1 MSQMLRWNAFRRRD
15 DGRGLSLCTYVR
27 FTTDWSGPMPDDP
40 VQDVLDEADEHM
52 QGAVDYL
59 RSELKTIRAG
69 RASPAMLEN
78 VTVDYYGSQ
87 TPLNQ
92 VASVNAP
99 QADLLVVQ
107 PFDRNALEDIEK
119 GIMKADL
126 GLNPNNDGEKIRIPV
141 PPLSE
146 ERREELVETA
156 RERAEEAKISIRNV
170 RRDAKNEIQRVVD
183 EHNFSEDVYYGA
195 EEELQEITDGHTEQ
209 VDALFKKKK
218 ERILDV

>member
-1 MSQMLRWNAFRRRD
+1 
-15 DGRGLSLCTYVR
+15 
-27 FTTDWSGPMPDDP
+27 MPDDP
-40 VQDVLDEADEHM
+40 IQDLLDEADEKM
-52 QGAVDYL
+52 EEAVSYL

-69 RASPAMLEN
+69 RASPAMLDN

-92 VASVNAP
+92 VASVSAP
-99 QADLLVVQ
+99 QADLIVVQ
-107 PFDRNALEDIEK
+107 PFDRNSLEDIEK

-141 PPLSE
+141 PPLSQ

-170 RRDAKNEIQRVVD
+170 RRDAKNEIQRIVD
-183 EHNFSEDVYYGA
+183 DETLSEDVRYGA
-195 EEELQEITDGHTEQ
+195 EEDLQEITDTYTDR
-209 VDALFKKKK
+209 VDSLQEKKQ

>member
-1 MSQMLRWNAFRRRD
+1 
-15 DGRGLSLCTYVR
+15 
-27 FTTDWSGPMPDDP
+27 MPDDP
-40 VQDVLDEADEHM
+40 VQDILDEADEQM
-52 QGAVDYL
+52 EEAVSYL
-59 RSELKTIRAG
+59 QSELKTIRAG

-78 VTVDYYGSQ
+78 VTVNYYGSQ

-92 VASVNAP
+92 VASVSAP

-107 PFDRNALEDIEK
+107 PFDTNALEDIEK

-156 RERAEEAKISIRNV
+156 RERGEEAKISIRNI

-183 EHNFSEDVYYGA
+183 DENLSEDVYYAA
-195 EEELQEITDGHTEQ
+195 EEELQEITDTHTEQ
-209 VDALFKKKK
+209 VETFYDKKK

>member
-1 MSQMLRWNAFRRRD
+1 MVPCS
-15 DGRGLSLCTYVR
+15 SIR
-27 FTTDWSGPMPDDP
+27 FTDRLCPMPDDP
-40 VQDVLDEADEHM
+40 VQEVLDEADEQM
-52 QGAVDYL
+52 EEAVEYL
-59 RSELKTIRAG
+59 RSELKAIRAG
-69 RASPAMLEN
+69 RASPGMLEN

-92 VASVNAP
+92 VASVSAP

-119 GIMKADL
+119 GIMRADL

-146 ERREELVETA
+146 ERRKELVETA
-156 RERAEEAKISIRNV
+156 RERTEEAKISIRNV

-183 EHNFSEDVYYGA
+183 EHNLSEDVSYAA
-195 EEELQEITDGHTEQ
+195 EEDLQDITDEHTEQ
-209 VDALFKKKK
+209 SETLLERKK
-218 ERILDV
+218 ERIMDV